1 MVVAMVANLSIF
13 VSVIDIPSAA
23 NKLCFDSSKLFFE
36 MEIAVPDAVENKEID
51 MLLAERLAER
61 LEEEVWVPVYKDDIE
76 AAAGR
81 GSGSAGG
88 H

>member
-1 MVVAMVANLSIF
+1 MVFLIVVMVANLSIF
-13 VSVIDIPSAA
+13 VFVVDVPSAA
-23 NKLCFDSSKLFFE
+23 NKMFFDSSKLFFE
-36 MEIAVPDAVENKEID
+36 MGIAVPDAVENKEID

-61 LEEEVWVPVYKDDIE
+61 LAEDEDDVE

-88 H
+88 GH